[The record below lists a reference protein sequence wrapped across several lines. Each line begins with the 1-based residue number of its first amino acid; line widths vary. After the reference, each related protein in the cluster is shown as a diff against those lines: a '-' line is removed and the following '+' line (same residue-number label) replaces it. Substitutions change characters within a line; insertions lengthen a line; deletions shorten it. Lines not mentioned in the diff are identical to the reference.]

1 MAEWP
6 THETSSRSGD
16 RMCCNRLDFMDEE
29 TEANREIRTS
39 SKPSSQAV
47 AGPVFKHR
55 HWPLTGNKAWG
66 WWVGL
71 EGLLSP
77 TPPPGDGTARRR
89 EAGTIPLIYGS
100 SAINH
105 TIWMPHACLVSEGP
119 QPCHINGRKG
129 QGRRK
134 ADLKLWGRL
143 QSSVQRTYPRRPT
156 LPVTPHSDSGLC

>member
-6 THETSSRSGD
+6 TRETSSCSGD
-16 RMCCNRLDFMDEE
+16 RMCCDRPDFMDEE
-29 TEANREIRTS
+29 TEANREIRTW

-47 AGPVFKHR
+47 TGSVFKHR

-71 EGLLSP
+71 EGLLTP
-77 TPPPGDGTARRR
+77 APPPGDGTARRR

-100 SAINH
+100 RAINR

-119 QPCHINGRKG
+119 QPCHINSRKG
-129 QGRRK
+129 QGRWR
-134 ADLKLWGRL
+134 AGLKLRGRL
-143 QSSVQRTYPRRPT
+143 QSCVQCTYPWRPT
-156 LPVTPHSDSGLC
+156 LPVTPHSDS